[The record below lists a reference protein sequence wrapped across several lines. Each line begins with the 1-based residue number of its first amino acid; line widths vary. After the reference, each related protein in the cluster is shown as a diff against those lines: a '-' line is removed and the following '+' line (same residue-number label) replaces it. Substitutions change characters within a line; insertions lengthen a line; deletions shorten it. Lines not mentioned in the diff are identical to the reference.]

1 MHPSEK
7 LPAMHWIDALLM
19 MRERILVVV
28 QRISDLNKRD
38 REKAVQ
44 QKAGPLHGFHFAN
57 DILSTNKC

>member
-1 MHPSEK
+1 
-7 LPAMHWIDALLM
+7 MHWIDALLM

-28 QRISDLNKRD
+28 QRISDLNKRN